1 MPHTHSSA
9 MAVFLVRRIIGA
21 IPLLLFVSVT
31 VFALLHAAPGG
42 PTGAYMRRGSMNA
55 ADLAALEEKLGLND
69 PLPIQYGKWLGRVLQ
84 GDLGMAVT
92 TKRPVAVEILDRLPN
107 TLTLMAVAWAVTL
120 LIAIPVGILSAI
132 RQYSKFDHAVT
143 TLTFIGQSI
152 PIFWFGLILLLVF
165 YMKLENPFSGEPL
178 LPAGGVQTM
187 GAPFSLGDRVKHL
200 ILPVTMLAAGWV
212 AWYSRF
218 LRASMLET
226 IHQDYVRT
234 ARAKGLSERLVV
246 LRHGFRNAAIPLVT
260 LMALDVPFLFTGAL
274 FTEVIFAWPGMGRL
288 FYAAAERRDYG
299 LLMAII
305 MITSA
310 LIILANILADM
321 IYAWLDPRIRLS

>member
-1 MPHTHSSA
+1 MVA
-9 MAVFLVRRIIGA
+9 FAIRRIVGA
-21 IPLLLFVSVT
+21 IPLLLFVSVA

-55 ADLAALEEKLGLND
+55 ADLAALEQKLGLND
-69 PLPIQYGKWLGRVLQ
+69 PLPVQYGKWLGRVVQ

-92 TKRPVAVEILDRLPN
+92 TKRPVAVEIMDRLPH
-107 TLTLMAVAWAVTL
+107 TLTLMAVAWGATL
-120 LIAIPVGILSAI
+120 LIAIPIGIFSAV

-143 TLTFIGQSI
+143 MLTFIGQSI
-152 PIFWFGLILLLVF
+152 PIFWFGLILLLIF
-165 YMKLENPFSGEPL
+165 YMRLENPFTGEPL
-178 LPAGGVQTM
+178 MPAGGVATM
-187 GAPFSLGDRVKHL
+187 GAPFSLTDRIHHL

-234 ARAKGLSERLVV
+234 ARAKGLSERLVI

-305 MITSA
+305 MITSV
-310 LIILANILADM
+310 LIVLANILADM
-321 IYAWLDPRIRLS
+321 LYAWLDPRIRLS

>member
-1 MPHTHSSA
+1 
-9 MAVFLVRRIIGA
+9 MAAYALRRLIGA
-21 IPLLLFVSVT
+21 IPLLLFISVT

-42 PTGAYMRRGSMNA
+42 PTAAYMRRGNVNA
-55 ADLAALEEKLGLND
+55 QDMARLEAQLGLND
-69 PLPIQYGKWLGRVLQ
+69 PLPVQYGKWLGRVIQ
-84 GDLGMAVT
+84 GDLGMAT
-92 TKRPVAVEILDRLPN
+92 STKRPVAVEIRDRLPN
-107 TLTLMAVAWAVTL
+107 TLTLMAAAWGVTL
-120 LIAIPVGILSAI
+120 LIAIPVGIVSAL

-143 TLTFIGQSI
+143 TFTFIGQSI

-165 YMKLENPFSGEPL
+165 YVWLENPFTGEPL
-178 LPAGGVQTM
+178 LPAGGVATM
-187 GAPFSLGDRVKHL
+187 GAPFSLGDRIVHL
-200 ILPVTMLAAGWV
+200 ILPVAMLAAGWI

-246 LRHGFRNAAIPLVT
+246 IRHAFRNAAIPLVT
-260 LMALDVPFLFTGAL
+260 LMALDVPYLFTGAL

-305 MITSA
+305 MITSV
-310 LIILANILADM
+310 LIIFANIVADM
-321 IYAWLDPRIRLS
+321 LYAWLDPRIRLA

>member
-1 MPHTHSSA
+1 
-9 MAVFLVRRIIGA
+9 MAVFLARRIVGA

-42 PTGAYMRRGSMNA
+42 PTGVYMRRGRMNA

-92 TKRPVAVEILDRLPN
+92 TKRPVAVEIMDRLPN

-178 LPAGGVQTM
+178 LPAGGVSTM
-187 GAPFSLGDRVKHL
+187 GAPFSLGDRVMHL

-246 LRHGFRNAAIPLVT
+246 LGHGFRNAAIPLVT

-288 FYAAAERRDYG
+288 FYSAAERRDYG